1 MIYNKNKNLIKIQ
14 VQTKQTYKKVKIAS
28 IDITMLCI

>member
-1 MIYNKNKNLIKIQ
+1 MIYNKNKNLIEIQ

-28 IDITMLCI
+28 IDMTMLCI